1 MRVRR
6 PLAALSLA
14 AALLAATTACS
25 GDDPPEGDGSPS
37 ASPATSPSASSPTA
51 STTADPPQRE
61 SAKAF
66 IRRWNQAEA
75 TMQQTGDTA
84 PYRELSDGCESCDRL
99 ADRVDDFYAAGGW
112 IRWKGNVI
120 QGMKRWG
127 VQDGQSTWEV
137 ATVSAPT
144 RYKESAD
151 APVQRLPGGP
161 NKALVVIHRTNG
173 EWRVVDSSNL
183 AH

>member
-66 IRRWNQAEA
+66 IRRWNQADIE
-75 TMQQTGDTA
+75 MQRTGDSG
-84 PYRELSDGCESCDRL
+84 PYRQLTHGCKPCDSL
-99 ADRVDDFYAAGGW
+99 ADRVDAFYAAGGW
-112 IRWKGNVI
+112 IRW
-120 QGMKRWG
+120 
-127 VQDGQSTWEV
+127 DGRTMGRITKYESRFGRPTWQV
-137 ATVSAPT
+137 PTNSAAT
-144 RYKESAD
+144 RYTESAD
-151 APVQRLPGGP
+151 GPVRKLTGGH
-161 NKALVVIHRTNG
+161 NIMLVTLGRVKG
-173 EWRVVDSSNL
+173 KWRVYDIAQL